1 MINVQERKDNPR
13 ILMNQVCQSSATIN
27 VSWEAWLTIPSSIS
41 VLRRRDWFFW
51 LKSQQAISQG
61 TFLHLVQLA
70 AKQWKWDHFWS
81 EIPKMATKCI
91 NSTVWNWAVNSLVQQ
106 KILAKSQIIVRCIN
120 STIAGKPP
128 HAVN

>member
-27 VSWEAWLTIPSSIS
+27 VSWEAWLSIPSSIS

-70 AKQWKWDHFWS
+70 AKQ
-81 EIPKMATKCI
+81 
-91 NSTVWNWAVNSLVQQ
+91 
-106 KILAKSQIIVRCIN
+106 
-120 STIAGKPP
+120 
-128 HAVN
+128 